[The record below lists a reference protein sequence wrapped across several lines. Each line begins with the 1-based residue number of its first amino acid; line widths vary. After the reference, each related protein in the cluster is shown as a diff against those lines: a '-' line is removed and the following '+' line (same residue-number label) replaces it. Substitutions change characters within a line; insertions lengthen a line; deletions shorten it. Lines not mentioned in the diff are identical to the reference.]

1 MRRNLK
7 VEDLGDLLEHPILA
21 VLATHRKDGSI
32 LLSPVCHEWCDGGFS
47 FTVYRDDIKSKHIRR
62 DPRATMLVA
71 ETAHPLR
78 GLEVRGEARLEP
90 EADAMELMRR
100 LGERYGQDVGS
111 DDFAAAYEPGSLEV
125 ARLEPGIIRAWDYRD
140 EF

>member
-1 MRRNLK
+1 MTTRPTSCRPQRWSLTT
-7 VEDLGDLLEHPILA
+7 GPAWI
-21 VLATHRKDGSI
+21 
-32 LLSPVCHEWCDGGFS
+32 
-47 FTVYRDDIKSKHIRR
+47 
-62 DPRATMLVA
+62 A

-90 EADAMELMRR
+90 EADAMALIRR

-111 DDFAAAYEPGSLEV
+111 GDFATAYEPGSLEV